1 MAEPKPETKPAPKLE
16 KMTEDQIEV
25 ALKDLPEWSHVG
37 ESLQCTLVFKDFV
50 QSMRFVN
57 AVADE
62 AERTQH
68 HPDILIRY
76 SRVTLTLSTHDASGI
91 THKDFAMA
99 KSADSLA
106 ARIAKDE

>member
-1 MAEPKPETKPAPKLE
+1 MADTKQDQPKLE
-16 KMTEDQIEV
+16 KMTEEQVEAAI
-25 ALKDLPEWSHVG
+25 KDLPEWSHVG
-37 ESLQCTLVFKDFV
+37 ESLQCTFVFKDFV

-57 AVADE
+57 AVGDE

-91 THKDFAMA
+91 THKDFALA
-99 KSADSLA
+99 KSADALA

>member
-1 MAEPKPETKPAPKLE
+1 MADSKPEPAKLE
-16 KMTEDQIEV
+16 KMTEEQIEV
-25 ALKDLPEWSHVG
+25 ALKDLAEWTHVG
-37 ESLQCTLVFKDFV
+37 DTIQCTFVFKDFV

-57 AVADE
+57 AVGDE

-68 HPDILIRY
+68 HPDILVRY

-91 THKDFAMA
+91 THKDFALA
-99 KSADSLA
+99 KSADALA

>member
-1 MAEPKPETKPAPKLE
+1 MAEPKQESKQEPKLE
-16 KMTEDQIEV
+16 KMNEDQIEV

-37 ESLQCTLVFKDFV
+37 ESLQCTFGFKDFI
-50 QSMRFVN
+50 QSIRFVN

-68 HPDILIRY
+68 HPDMLIRY
-76 SRVTLTLSTHDASGI
+76 NRVTLTLSTHDASGI
-91 THKDFAMA
+91 THKDFALA
-99 KSADSLA
+99 KTADSLA